1 MAGTYILRALLTFA
15 RNACIIFTKS
25 PGTVLYIGKEVRIDV
40 MATKM
45 TMADLQL
52 VDREGPDTQKVAVLD
67 APYRMSVRY
76 AKIPVPAD
84 DEVRVKIK
92 WVGICG
98 SDLEAYRGTRAP
110 EFISTPARLGHEVS
124 GVIDM
129 VGEKVIGLK
138 AGDRVTCR
146 YVWGAYAEYIVCKP
160 FNVKVLPPDFPVREI
175 SPIEVLPGILHA
187 AELGRIDQTK
197 NVLIM
202 GQGVSGLIMTQVIK
216 QYSPKNLAVTDLSP
230 AKLELAKKYG
240 ATHTYRLPDKNAR
253 TMDYA
258 GKDFPDGFD
267 VVIPCLLE
275 GDGVVDAIDCAAMCA
290 RVVLYGCIGV
300 CHKPIDF
307 FKAHRKRLEF
317 YMTEPRRDIDM
328 RRFFEEGVQMV
339 KDGLINT
346 GEIITDTFPLDDIQ
360 KAFDLRNDPPEGTIH
375 VLIDCEQNK

>member
-1 MAGTYILRALLTFA
+1 
-15 RNACIIFTKS
+15 
-25 PGTVLYIGKEVRIDV
+25 

-52 VDREGPDTQKVAVLD
+52 VDQAGEDTQRVAVLD
-67 APYRMSVRY
+67 APYKMSVRD
-76 AKIPVPAD
+76 AKIPIPAD

-129 VGEKVIGLK
+129 AGSQVVGLK
-138 AGDRVTCR
+138 KGDKVACR
-146 YVWGAYAEYIVCKP
+146 YVWGAFAEYIVCKP
-160 FNVKVLPPDFPVREI
+160 FNVKALPPDFPELEI

-202 GQGVSGLIMTQVIK
+202 GQGVSGLMMTQVVR
-216 QYSPKNLAVTDLSP
+216 QFSPKNLAVTDLSP
-230 AKLELAKKYG
+230 AKLALARKYG
-240 ATHTYRLPDKNAR
+240 ATHAYRLPNGGAR

-258 GKDFPDGFD
+258 GRDFPDGFD

-300 CHKPIDF
+300 CRKPIDF

-328 RRFFEEGVQMV
+328 RRFFEEGVQLV
-339 KDGLINT
+339 KDGLVNT
-346 GEIITDTFPLDDIQ
+346 GEMITHRFPLERIQ
-360 KAFDLRNDPPEGTIH
+360 EAFALRNDPPEGAIH
-375 VLIDCEQNK
+375 VVVDCERPRNR

>member
-1 MAGTYILRALLTFA
+1 
-15 RNACIIFTKS
+15 
-25 PGTVLYIGKEVRIDV
+25 

-45 TMADLQL
+45 TMADLHL
-52 VDREGPDTQKVAVLD
+52 VDRAGKDTQRVAVLD
-67 APYRMSVRY
+67 APYKMSVRN
-76 AKIPVPAD
+76 ALIPVPAD

-124 GVIDM
+124 GVLDM
-129 VGEKVIGLK
+129 VGSKVVGLK
-138 AGDRVTCR
+138 PGDKVTCR

-160 FNVKVLPPDFPVREI
+160 FNVKVLPPDFPELEI

-187 AELGRIDQTK
+187 AELGKIDQTK

-202 GQGVSGLIMTQVIK
+202 GQGVSGLVMTQVVRLF
-216 QYSPKNLAVTDLSP
+216 SPKALAVTDLSP
-230 AKLELAKKYG
+230 AKLALARKYG
-240 ATHTYRLPDKNAR
+240 ATHTYLLPDRDAR
-253 TMDYA
+253 TMDFA
-258 GKDFPDGFD
+258 GRDFPEGFD

-328 RRFFEEGVQMV
+328 RRFFQEGIQLVE
-339 KDGLINT
+339 DGLVNT
-346 GEIITDTFPLDDIQ
+346 SEMITHTFPLERIQ
-360 KAFDLRNDPPEGTIH
+360 EAFQLRNDPTEGAIH
-375 VLIDCEQNK
+375 VVIDCRRPQEA

>member
-1 MAGTYILRALLTFA
+1 
-15 RNACIIFTKS
+15 
-25 PGTVLYIGKEVRIDV
+25 

-45 TMADLQL
+45 TMAELLL
-52 VDREGPDTQKVAVLD
+52 VDSNGPDTQKVAVLD
-67 APYRMSVRY
+67 EPYKMSVRN
-76 AKIPVPAD
+76 AKIPIPAD

-124 GVIDM
+124 GILDM
-129 VGEKVIGLK
+129 VGSKVVGLK
-138 AGDRVTCR
+138 VGDKVTCR

-160 FNVKVLPPDFPVREI
+160 FNVKVLPPDFPMLEI

-187 AELGRIDQTK
+187 AELGKIDQTK

-202 GQGVSGLIMTQVIK
+202 GQGVSGLIMTQVVH
-216 QYSPKNLAVTDLSP
+216 QFSPKNLAVTDLSP
-230 AKLELAKKYG
+230 AKLALAKKYG
-240 ATHTYRLPDKNAR
+240 ATHTYQLPDKEAC

-275 GDGVVDAIDCAAMCA
+275 GDGVVDAIASAAMCA

-300 CHKPIDF
+300 CNKPIDF

-317 YMTEPRRDIDM
+317 YMTEPRRDVDM
-328 RRFFEEGVQMV
+328 RRFFQEGVRMV
-339 KDGLINT
+339 MDGLVNT
-346 GEIITDTFPLDDIQ
+346 GEIITDIYPLEEIQ
-360 KAFDLRNDPPEGTIH
+360 KAFDKRNDPPEGTIH
-375 VLIDCEQNK
+375 VVIDCERK